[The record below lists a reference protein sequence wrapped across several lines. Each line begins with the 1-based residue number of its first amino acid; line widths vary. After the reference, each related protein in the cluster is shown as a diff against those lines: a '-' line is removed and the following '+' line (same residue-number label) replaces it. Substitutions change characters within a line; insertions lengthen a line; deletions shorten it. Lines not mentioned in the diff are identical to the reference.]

1 VRKLKGL
8 PININLEEQ
17 MENDEEYGNYPM
29 LTE

>member
-1 VRKLKGL
+1 VKLKKL
-8 PININLEEQ
+8 PINIDVDEQ